1 MNYRMIQRELDLAA
15 EELDRKG
22 HRDLADQVD
31 YFNER
36 LSHTDDPEEIE
47 GIKQALKKIDIQARR
62 RDRGGRGTGRSSLR
76 ARLLRRRLAQRSLRS
91 RPRSRLA
98 ARRRLLRD
106 EEDEPRSRL
115 AARRLALRRRLA
127 ARSRA
132 PRRRSSRLESLRA
145 RRLARLRHR

>member
-106 EEDEPRSRL
+106 EDEPRSRL

-145 RRLARLRHR
+145 RRLARLRRR